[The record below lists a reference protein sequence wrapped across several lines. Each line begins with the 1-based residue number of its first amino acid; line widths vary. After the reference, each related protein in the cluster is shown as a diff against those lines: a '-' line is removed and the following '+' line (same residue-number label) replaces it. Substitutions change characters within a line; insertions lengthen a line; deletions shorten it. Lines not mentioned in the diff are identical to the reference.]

1 VESAEALTLL
11 CGRLRSATTQTIG
24 QEACVTDAVWEQSE
38 SGDDPYESVERQLA
52 LLLRRARRMS
62 VSIAAEVHPGLDATA
77 YGMLV
82 LLDTHGP
89 VRAADIVGILGLD
102 KSTVSRQLSAL
113 SDLGLAER
121 LPDPTDRRAS
131 LVQVTAVGH
140 ERLTRAREDR
150 LVHLRTFLHSW
161 PEDDV
166 SELAR
171 LLGRL
176 NESAV

>member
-1 VESAEALTLL
+1 VESTETLTVRR
-11 CGRLRSATTQTIG
+11 GRLRSATISTLG
-24 QEACVTDAVWEQSE
+24 QEACVTDPVRDPSV

-62 VSIAAEVHPGLDATA
+62 ASIAAEVHPGLDATA

-82 LLDTHGP
+82 LLDAHGP

-150 LVHLRTFLHSW
+150 LVHLRTFLRSW

-171 LLGRL
+171 LLNCL
-176 NESAV
+176 NSSAI

>member
-1 VESAEALTLL
+1 
-11 CGRLRSATTQTIG
+11 
-24 QEACVTDAVWEQSE
+24 VTDAVWTPSAPTDE
-38 SGDDPYESVERQLA
+38 PYQSVERELA
-52 LLLRRARRMS
+52 LLLRRARRLS
-62 VSIAAEVHPGLDATA
+62 LSIAAEVHPGLDSTA

-82 LLDTHGP
+82 LLDEHGP
-89 VRAADIVGILGLD
+89 VRAADIVGFLGLD

-150 LVHLRTFLHSW
+150 LAHLRSFLHSW
-161 PEDDV
+161 PEQDV
-166 SELAR
+166 AELAR

-176 NESAV
+176 NESTI